1 MGSSVQVGLQCL
13 NSEEIEVSTLS
24 FQIIQR
30 NRVNKW
36 DAAMQVAVEVA
47 QSMGW
52 LLEQTRMILW
62 EVCRCNHQASAVV
75 DQDFQSK
82 LVLNEKK

>member
-1 MGSSVQVGLQCL
+1 
-13 NSEEIEVSTLS
+13 
-24 FQIIQR
+24 
-30 NRVNKW
+30 
-36 DAAMQVAVEVA
+36 MQVAVEVA